1 MTFLCN
7 GSIKT
12 WIFAADF
19 GKGSNTLFTE
29 LQIWRE
35 NDTSKLYQ
43 KVGRAVINTEM
54 KQSRLYHYNVN
65 NSLSFQAGDIVG
77 YYQQNPIHRFL
88 FEKIGYD
95 SGHMLYF
102 CNGQKSA
109 ASNFSNFSCNSKRN
123 NYTHALVSVITGKT
137 IAITVFEV
145 LIYHSVLYQIHQI
158 ADVVS

>member
-1 MTFLCN
+1 M
-7 GSIKT
+7 
-12 WIFAADF
+12 
-19 GKGSNTLFTE
+19 
-29 LQIWRE
+29 
-35 NDTSKLYQ
+35 
-43 KVGRAVINTEM
+43 
-54 KQSRLYHYNVN
+54 
-65 NSLSFQAGDIVG
+65 G
-77 YYQQNPIHRFL
+77 YYQQKPTHRFL

-95 SGHMLYF
+95 SGHMLFF

-109 ASNFSNFSCNSKRN
+109 ASTFSCKSERNN